1 MLRKILGVA
10 AALALPVL
18 LVAQTPGTPN
28 TNASATAKEKAAL
41 PQGKATHRRGDVVT
55 SEDKDRDR
63 DDRAKQEDKDRD
75 RDERPKNEDKDRDRD
90 DRTTARNP
98 NAATPAVPAHK
109 GGTGA
114 TQSGNP
120 KAATPAVPS
129 PKSGGHRRP

>member
-10 AALALPVL
+10 AALALPAL

-28 TNASATAKEKAAL
+28 THASATAKGKTALAHAKA
-41 PQGKATHRRGDVVT
+41 KHRRGDVVPKED
-55 SEDKDRDR
+55 SDRDQDDRVKEDKDRDR
-63 DDRAKQEDKDRD
+63 DDGTK
-75 RDERPKNEDKDRDRD
+75 
-90 DRTTARNP
+90 TRNP

-109 GGTGA
+109 GGTGP

-129 PKSGGHRRP
+129 RKSGGGHRP

>member
-41 PQGKATHRRGDVVT
+41 PHGNAKHRRGDVVT
-55 SEDKDRDR
+55 SEGKDRDR
-63 DDRAKQEDKDRD
+63 DDR
-75 RDERPKNEDKDRDRD
+75 PKNKDKDRDRD

-109 GGTGA
+109 GGTGP

-120 KAATPAVPS
+120 KAAIPAVPS
-129 PKSGGHRRP
+129 PKSGGRHKP